1 MTKTHKTDLLDAI
14 KSLRACYRARNWV
27 GDHESDSVAAIWD
40 SCQEP
45 GWMAWLIHALTF
57 RVCPSAGHVPPELC
71 AALRRAEEVLE
82 TQVVPAEWLAVTSN
96 PLPWEDVDAWMCRPP
111 PHVLTEMLANLHRE
125 YPADWV
131 VARLTEYLEQL
142 PAPA

>member
-1 MTKTHKTDLLDAI
+1 MLKVHKADLI
-14 KSLRACYRARNWV
+14 RAMVHLHACHQAQDWV
-27 GDHESDSVAAIWD
+27 ANHEWDSVAAIWD

-71 AALRRAEEVLE
+71 SALCRAEGALE
-82 TQVVPAEWLAVTSN
+82 MQVVPEEWFEVANN
-96 PLPWEDVDAWMCRPP
+96 PLPWEEVDAWLFRPP
-111 PHVLTEMLANLHRE
+111 PHVLDAMLANLRRE

-131 VARLTEYLEQL
+131 VARLTEHLEQL
-142 PAPA
+142 QATA